1 MDSVRRDAWT
11 HGANGASRGRGRR
24 FPLGALILRYFAYV
38 LVALL
43 ALALVAYAAFGV
55 LVGSGT
61 VLLANYGD
69 TALDET
75 SARLGELTSADADA
89 IDAAVPSAYR
99 WALFS
104 PDGAYAAGDVA
115 AGAVDDARAA
125 AFDGLAIDYETFGM
139 TRYEPVTLA
148 DGSVCVLVYQYLP
161 QFASKDLRDALPNP
175 QNLLL
180 GALAV
185 LLALTLVGIAARAAR
200 VISRK
205 MEPLADAVRRIEE
218 RDLDFEV
225 ASSRVREI
233 DDVLAAMD
241 DMRASLKDSLEAQW
255 RGEQAQ
261 REQIAALAHDL
272 KTPLT
277 VVRGNVDLLLEGEL
291 SGEQRACAADVAEG
305 ARQMGTYVSA
315 LIEGARQMGTYVSAL
330 IDASLGA
337 GASFAPREARLRP
350 LLERLRAQV
359 EALAAASGVRVVWSE
374 GADLPETMLLDEA
387 LVERAVANVAAN
399 AVEHAPAGS
408 SVAVDVR
415 ADVAAGCLALSVA
428 DEGPGFSP
436 EALSRGCERF
446 YQGDAARA
454 ARGHN
459 GLGLHVAAEAAAR
472 HGGSVELAN
481 RSAAEGG
488 GARATLRLPLGH
500 AAPQEPV
507 GPTGYAE

>member
-1 MDSVRRDAWT
+1 MKAFVHENLFKLDGDIPVVRAIPYGIQ
-11 HGANGASRGRGRR
+11 HILAMFVANLAPILIVGAAAGLADDQLGMLVQSAMLIAGIGTLIQL
-24 FPLGALILRYFAYV
+24 FPLWRVGSGLPIVMGISFTFV
-38 LVALL
+38 T
-43 ALALVAYAAFGV
+43 V
-55 LVGSGT
+55 LVGIAATYGYNVAIGAIIVGGIIEG
-61 VLLANYGD
+61 VLGLFAKYWRRII
-69 TALDET
+69 
-75 SARLGELTSADADA
+75 SP
-89 IDAAVPSAYR
+89 IVAAVVVTSIG
-99 WALFS
+99 FS
-104 PDGAYAAGDVA
+104 LLGVGASSFGGGSGAAD
-115 AGAVDDARAA
+115 
-125 AFDGLAIDYETFGM
+125 FG
-139 TRYEPVTLA
+139 
-148 DGSVCVLVYQYLP
+148 S
-161 QFASKDLRDALPNP
+161 P

-185 LLALTLVGIAARAAR
+185 LSVLTLVGIAARAAR

-291 SGEQRACAADVAEG
+291 SGEQRSCAADVA
-305 ARQMGTYVSA
+305 
-315 LIEGARQMGTYVSAL
+315 EGARQMGTYVSAL

-337 GASFAPREARLRP
+337 GATFAPREARLRP

-359 EALAAASGVRVVWSE
+359 EALAAASGVRVAWSE

-387 LVERAVANVAAN
+387 LVERAVANAAAN

-415 ADVAAGCLALSVA
+415 ADAAAGCLALSVA

-454 ARGHN
+454 ARGHS

-488 GARATLRLPLGH
+488 GARVALRLRIS
-500 AAPQEPV
+500 
-507 GPTGYAE
+507 

>member
-1 MDSVRRDAWT
+1 
-11 HGANGASRGRGRR
+11 
-24 FPLGALILRYFAYV
+24 
-38 LVALL
+38 
-43 ALALVAYAAFGV
+43 
-55 LVGSGT
+55 
-61 VLLANYGD
+61 
-69 TALDET
+69 
-75 SARLGELTSADADA
+75 
-89 IDAAVPSAYR
+89 
-99 WALFS
+99 
-104 PDGAYAAGDVA
+104 
-115 AGAVDDARAA
+115 
-125 AFDGLAIDYETFGM
+125 
-139 TRYEPVTLA
+139 
-148 DGSVCVLVYQYLP
+148 
-161 QFASKDLRDALPNP
+161 
-175 QNLLL
+175 
-180 GALAV
+180 
-185 LLALTLVGIAARAAR
+185 
-200 VISRK
+200 

-241 DMRASLKDSLEAQW
+241 GMRASLKDSLEAQW

-315 LIEGARQMGTYVSAL
+315 LI
-330 IDASLGA
+330 DASLGV
-337 GASFAPREARLRP
+337 GASFAPKEARLRP

-359 EALAAASGVRVVWSE
+359 EALAAASGVRVAWSE
-374 GADLPETMLLDEA
+374 GADLPAMMLLDEA

-428 DEGPGFSP
+428 DEGPGFSS
-436 EALSRGCERF
+436 EALRRGCERF

-454 ARGHN
+454 ARGHS
-459 GLGLHVAAEAAAR
+459 GLGLHVAAETAAR
-472 HGGSVELAN
+472 HGIGQPQRRRGRRRAGDVAVAAGPCDAAGAGRADGLRGVEPVLVEAVPRLDGLLGLPCGQRVGLERRKTIEFGRGRAFREGRPRSVGKAPFYEQALWRRGFFGAPQVGPQASEFDSFSPSRALPDARVRRRSVSRRARPSVHGFLRNAASFLCVPSAFFRLRTFPQVAFVVSLRASSALAKTQHFVRN
-481 RSAAEGG
+481 RARAGRADSSDRAPRSEGG
-488 GARATLRLPLGH
+488 DKARRRVFRTRSVDARPGKSTDARLRQPIAFPIL
-500 AAPQEPV
+500 
-507 GPTGYAE
+507 

>member
-38 LVALL
+38 LAALL
-43 ALALVAYAAFGV
+43 ALALAAYVAFGL

-315 LIEGARQMGTYVSAL
+315 LI
-330 IDASLGA
+330 DASLGA
-337 GASFAPREARLRP
+337 ARRSRRGRRGCGRCSSACERRSRRWRRRAACASF
-350 LLERLRAQV
+350 
-359 EALAAASGVRVVWSE
+359 
-374 GADLPETMLLDEA
+374 
-387 LVERAVANVAAN
+387 
-399 AVEHAPAGS
+399 
-408 SVAVDVR
+408 
-415 ADVAAGCLALSVA
+415 
-428 DEGPGFSP
+428 
-436 EALSRGCERF
+436 
-446 YQGDAARA
+446 
-454 ARGHN
+454 
-459 GLGLHVAAEAAAR
+459 
-472 HGGSVELAN
+472 
-481 RSAAEGG
+481 
-488 GARATLRLPLGH
+488 GARARTCPRRCCWTRRWWSGRWRTWRRTPSSTLRPGRRLRWTCGQTSPP
-500 AAPQEPV
+500 AAWR
-507 GPTGYAE
+507 

>member
-1 MDSVRRDAWT
+1 MDGVRRDART
-11 HGANGASRGRGRR
+11 HGALGASRGRGRR

-38 LVALL
+38 LAALL
-43 ALALVAYAAFGV
+43 ALALAAYAAFGL

-75 SARLGELTSADADA
+75 SAQLAALPSADADA

-115 AGAVDDARAA
+115 SGAVDDARAA

-185 LLALTLVGIAARAAR
+185 LSVLTLVGIAARAAR

-241 DMRASLKDSLEAQW
+241 GMRASLKDSLEAQW

-315 LIEGARQMGTYVSAL
+315 LI
-330 IDASLGA
+330 DASLG
-337 GASFAPREARLRP
+337 
-350 LLERLRAQV
+350 
-359 EALAAASGVRVVWSE
+359 
-374 GADLPETMLLDEA
+374 
-387 LVERAVANVAAN
+387 
-399 AVEHAPAGS
+399 
-408 SVAVDVR
+408 
-415 ADVAAGCLALSVA
+415 
-428 DEGPGFSP
+428 
-436 EALSRGCERF
+436 
-446 YQGDAARA
+446 
-454 ARGHN
+454 
-459 GLGLHVAAEAAAR
+459 
-472 HGGSVELAN
+472 
-481 RSAAEGG
+481 
-488 GARATLRLPLGH
+488 
-500 AAPQEPV
+500 
-507 GPTGYAE
+507 

>member
-1 MDSVRRDAWT
+1 MDGVRRDART
-11 HGANGASRGRGRR
+11 HGALGASRGRGRR

-38 LVALL
+38 LAALL
-43 ALALVAYAAFGV
+43 ALALAAYAAFGV

-75 SARLGELTSADADA
+75 SAQLAALPSADADA

-115 AGAVDDARAA
+115 SGAVDDARAA

-185 LLALTLVGIAARAAR
+185 LSVLTLVGIAARAAR

-241 DMRASLKDSLEAQW
+241 GMRASLKDSLEAQW

-315 LIEGARQMGTYVSAL
+315 LI
-330 IDASLGA
+330 DASLGV
-337 GASFAPREARLRP
+337 GASFAPKEARLRP

-359 EALAAASGVRVVWSE
+359 EALAAASGVRVAWSE
-374 GADLPETMLLDEA
+374 GADLPAMMLLDEA

-428 DEGPGFSP
+428 DEGPGFSS
-436 EALSRGCERF
+436 EALRRGCERF

-454 ARGHN
+454 ARGHS
-459 GLGLHVAAEAAAR
+459 GLGLHVAAETAAR

-500 AAPQEPV
+500 ATPQEPA
-507 GPTGYAE
+507 GTTGYAE

>member
-1 MDSVRRDAWT
+1 M
-11 HGANGASRGRGRR
+11 
-24 FPLGALILRYFAYV
+24 GALILRYFAYV

-200 VISRK
+200 
-205 MEPLADAVRRIEE
+205 
-218 RDLDFEV
+218 
-225 ASSRVREI
+225 
-233 DDVLAAMD
+233 
-241 DMRASLKDSLEAQW
+241 
-255 RGEQAQ
+255 
-261 REQIAALAHDL
+261 
-272 KTPLT
+272 
-277 VVRGNVDLLLEGEL
+277 
-291 SGEQRACAADVAEG
+291 
-305 ARQMGTYVSA
+305 
-315 LIEGARQMGTYVSAL
+315 
-330 IDASLGA
+330 
-337 GASFAPREARLRP
+337 
-350 LLERLRAQV
+350 
-359 EALAAASGVRVVWSE
+359 
-374 GADLPETMLLDEA
+374 
-387 LVERAVANVAAN
+387 
-399 AVEHAPAGS
+399 
-408 SVAVDVR
+408 
-415 ADVAAGCLALSVA
+415 
-428 DEGPGFSP
+428 
-436 EALSRGCERF
+436 
-446 YQGDAARA
+446 
-454 ARGHN
+454 
-459 GLGLHVAAEAAAR
+459 
-472 HGGSVELAN
+472 
-481 RSAAEGG
+481 
-488 GARATLRLPLGH
+488 
-500 AAPQEPV
+500 
-507 GPTGYAE
+507 

>member
-38 LVALL
+38 LAALL
-43 ALALVAYAAFGV
+43 ALALAAYVAFGL

-75 SARLGELTSADADA
+75 SAQLAALPSADADA

-104 PDGAYAAGDVA
+104 PDGAYEAGDVA
-115 AGAVDDARAA
+115 AGAVGDARAA
-125 AFDGLAIDYETFGM
+125 AFDGLAIGYETFGM

-180 GALAV
+180 GVLAV
-185 LLALTLVGIAARAAR
+185 LSVLTLVGIAARAAR

-291 SGEQRACAADVAEG
+291 SGEQRSCAADVA
-305 ARQMGTYVSA
+305 
-315 LIEGARQMGTYVSAL
+315 EGARQMGTYVSAL

-337 GASFAPREARLRP
+337 GATFAPREARLRP

-359 EALAAASGVRVVWSE
+359 EALAAASGVRVAWSE

-387 LVERAVANVAAN
+387 LVERAVANAAAN

-415 ADVAAGCLALSVA
+415 ADAAAGCLALSVA

-454 ARGHN
+454 ARGHS

-488 GARATLRLPLGH
+488 GARVALRLPLGH

>member
-1 MDSVRRDAWT
+1 MDGVRRDART
-11 HGANGASRGRGRR
+11 HGALGASRGRGRR

-38 LVALL
+38 LAALL
-43 ALALVAYAAFGV
+43 RWRWPRTQRSACSSEAGRCFWR
-55 LVGSGT
+55 T
-61 VLLANYGD
+61 
-69 TALDET
+69 TAIRPWT
-75 SARLGELTSADADA
+75 RRRRSSPRCPPPMPTRSTPPCPRRTGG
-89 IDAAVPSAYR
+89 
-99 WALFS
+99 ALFS

-115 AGAVDDARAA
+115 SGAVDDARAA

-185 LLALTLVGIAARAAR
+185 LSVLTLVGIAARAAR

-241 DMRASLKDSLEAQW
+241 GMRASLKDSLEAQW

-305 ARQMGTYVSA
+305 ARQMGT
-315 LIEGARQMGTYVSAL
+315 
-330 IDASLGA
+330 
-337 GASFAPREARLRP
+337 
-350 LLERLRAQV
+350 
-359 EALAAASGVRVVWSE
+359 
-374 GADLPETMLLDEA
+374 
-387 LVERAVANVAAN
+387 
-399 AVEHAPAGS
+399 
-408 SVAVDVR
+408 
-415 ADVAAGCLALSVA
+415 
-428 DEGPGFSP
+428 
-436 EALSRGCERF
+436 
-446 YQGDAARA
+446 
-454 ARGHN
+454 
-459 GLGLHVAAEAAAR
+459 
-472 HGGSVELAN
+472 
-481 RSAAEGG
+481 
-488 GARATLRLPLGH
+488 
-500 AAPQEPV
+500 
-507 GPTGYAE
+507 

>member
-1 MDSVRRDAWT
+1 MGKFKKTKCNYSKLGRITFIRGLWITVGAVAAVFALRMLTRGHLADAIVGWF
-11 HGANGASRGRGRR
+11 ARSLSISEMEAD
-24 FPLGALILRYFAYV
+24 LLYFK
-38 LVALL
+38 LVTVNMQFI
-43 ALALVAYAAFGV
+43 LALVIIIFV
-55 LVGSGT
+55 F
-61 VLLANYGD
+61 LLFHMLLD
-69 TALDET
+69 TYKRYFDEVVT
-75 SARLGELTSADADA
+75 G
-89 IDAAVPSAYR
+89 IDM
-99 WALFS
+99 LMEE
-104 PDGAYAAGDVA
+104 
-115 AGAVDDARAA
+115 RAA
-125 AFDGLAIDYETFGM
+125 ISLSPELESVEHKLADVK
-139 TRYEPVTLA
+139 RTLA
-148 DGSVCVLVYQYLP
+148 ERADKAKRAEQQKNDLVVY
-161 QFASKDLRDALPNP
+161 
-175 QNLLL
+175 
-180 GALAV
+180 
-185 LLALTLVGIAARAAR
+185 
-200 VISRK
+200 
-205 MEPLADAVRRIEE
+205 
-218 RDLDFEV
+218 
-225 ASSRVREI
+225 
-233 DDVLAAMD
+233 
-241 DMRASLKDSLEAQW
+241 
-255 RGEQAQ
+255 
-261 REQIAALAHDL
+261 LAHDL

-291 SGEQRACAADVAEG
+291 SGEQRACAADVA
-305 ARQMGTYVSA
+305 
-315 LIEGARQMGTYVSAL
+315 EGARQMGTYVSAL

>member
-1 MDSVRRDAWT
+1 
-11 HGANGASRGRGRR
+11 
-24 FPLGALILRYFAYV
+24 
-38 LVALL
+38 
-43 ALALVAYAAFGV
+43 
-55 LVGSGT
+55 
-61 VLLANYGD
+61 
-69 TALDET
+69 
-75 SARLGELTSADADA
+75 
-89 IDAAVPSAYR
+89 
-99 WALFS
+99 
-104 PDGAYAAGDVA
+104 
-115 AGAVDDARAA
+115 
-125 AFDGLAIDYETFGM
+125 M

-185 LLALTLVGIAARAAR
+185 LSVLTLVGIAARAAR

-291 SGEQRACAADVAEG
+291 SGEQRACAADVA
-305 ARQMGTYVSA
+305 
-315 LIEGARQMGTYVSAL
+315 EGARQMGTYVSAL

-454 ARGHN
+454 TRGHS

-488 GARATLRLPLGH
+488 GARVALRLPLGH

>member
-1 MDSVRRDAWT
+1 MERA
-11 HGANGASRGRGRR
+11 AQRGRGRR

-38 LVALL
+38 LAALL
-43 ALALVAYAAFGV
+43 ALALVAYAAFGL

-69 TALDET
+69 RPWTRRRRSSPRCPPPMPT
-75 SARLGELTSADADA
+75 RSA
-89 IDAAVPSAYR
+89 PPCPPAYR

-125 AFDGLAIDYETFGM
+125 AFDGLAIEYETFGM

-185 LLALTLVGIAARAAR
+185 LSVLTLVGIAARAAR

-225 ASSRVREI
+225 ASSRDAR
-233 DDVLAAMD
+233 DRRRAGRDGRHARLAQ
-241 DMRASLKDSLEAQW
+241 DSLEAQW

-272 KTPLT
+272 KTQLT

-315 LIEGARQMGTYVSAL
+315 LI
-330 IDASLGA
+330 DASLGV
-337 GASFAPREARLRP
+337 GASFAPKEARLRP

-359 EALAAASGVRVVWSE
+359 EALAAASGVRVAWSE
-374 GADLPETMLLDEA
+374 GADL
-387 LVERAVANVAAN
+387 
-399 AVEHAPAGS
+399 
-408 SVAVDVR
+408 
-415 ADVAAGCLALSVA
+415 
-428 DEGPGFSP
+428 
-436 EALSRGCERF
+436 
-446 YQGDAARA
+446 
-454 ARGHN
+454 
-459 GLGLHVAAEAAAR
+459 
-472 HGGSVELAN
+472 
-481 RSAAEGG
+481 
-488 GARATLRLPLGH
+488 
-500 AAPQEPV
+500 
-507 GPTGYAE
+507 

>member
-1 MDSVRRDAWT
+1 MARILAVDDDEAIRNLLGRVLGKDGHDVRCAACAEEVLALKLDRYDLVLLDVMMPGTDGFELCRAIRGSVDAPIVFLTARSSEDDAVYGLGLGADDYLRKPFGAAELRARVAAHLRRERRERKHALSFGALRLDLASREAYVGEATVPLTKTEFDVCEFLAPSRPGVLARPDRGERAGMGRGKRRVDDIGACGERARETEGGGRRAHRHGVGSGVQMDGVRRDART
-11 HGANGASRGRGRR
+11 HGALGASRGRGRR

-38 LVALL
+38 LAALL
-43 ALALVAYAAFGV
+43 ALALAAYAAFGL

-75 SARLGELTSADADA
+75 SAQLAALPSADADA

-115 AGAVDDARAA
+115 SGAVDDARAA

-185 LLALTLVGIAARAAR
+185 LSVLTLVGIAARAAR

-241 DMRASLKDSLEAQW
+241 GMRASLKDSLEAQW

-277 VVRGNVDLLLEGEL
+277 VVRGNVDLLL
-291 SGEQRACAADVAEG
+291 
-305 ARQMGTYVSA
+305 
-315 LIEGARQMGTYVSAL
+315 
-330 IDASLGA
+330 
-337 GASFAPREARLRP
+337 
-350 LLERLRAQV
+350 
-359 EALAAASGVRVVWSE
+359 
-374 GADLPETMLLDEA
+374 
-387 LVERAVANVAAN
+387 
-399 AVEHAPAGS
+399 
-408 SVAVDVR
+408 
-415 ADVAAGCLALSVA
+415 
-428 DEGPGFSP
+428 
-436 EALSRGCERF
+436 
-446 YQGDAARA
+446 
-454 ARGHN
+454 
-459 GLGLHVAAEAAAR
+459 
-472 HGGSVELAN
+472 
-481 RSAAEGG
+481 
-488 GARATLRLPLGH
+488 
-500 AAPQEPV
+500 
-507 GPTGYAE
+507 

>member
-1 MDSVRRDAWT
+1 MDGVKRDVRA
-11 HGANGASRGRGRR
+11 HGARGASRGRGRR

-38 LVALL
+38 LAALL

-75 SARLGELTSADADA
+75 SAQLAALPSADADA

-185 LLALTLVGIAARAAR
+185 LSVLTLVGIAARAAR

-255 RGEQAQ
+255 RGEQ
-261 REQIAALAHDL
+261 IAALAHDL

-291 SGEQRACAADVAEG
+291 SGEQRACAADVA
-305 ARQMGTYVSA
+305 
-315 LIEGARQMGTYVSAL
+315 EGARQMGTYVSAL

-436 EALSRGCERF
+436 EALS
-446 YQGDAARA
+446 
-454 ARGHN
+454 
-459 GLGLHVAAEAAAR
+459 
-472 HGGSVELAN
+472 GSVELAN

-488 GARATLRLPLGH
+488 GARVALRLPLGH